1 MDLSKA
7 FYSMTHNLL
16 IKKIHAY
23 GFSIDVVTF
32 FYSYLKRLI
41 AENKN
46 IYCRMKDS
54 YALNITNQTIE
65 SGNFAKMLG
74 IEIHNTFF

>member
-1 MDLSKA
+1 
-7 FYSMTHNLL
+7 MTHNLL